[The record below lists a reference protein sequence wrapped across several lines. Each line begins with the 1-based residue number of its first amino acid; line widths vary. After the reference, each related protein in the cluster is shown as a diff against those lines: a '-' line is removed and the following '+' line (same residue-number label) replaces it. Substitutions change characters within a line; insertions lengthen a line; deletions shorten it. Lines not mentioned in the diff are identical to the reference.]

1 MIRPTRLSP
10 RILVAC
16 LPLVLSACAPRQ
28 SLQPSPS
35 PQTPFVLATPS
46 NPYAPQAADSILR
59 RAGVQIM
66 SANLVRTTDSPA
78 QVLLLLS
85 GWLPTQCHQLRVEV
99 LPPDRDYRLDVNV
112 YSVVRPNQRCEDV
125 LASFDVA
132 IALGEYSAGIYTVW
146 VNGGRVG
153 DFNSALP

>member
-1 MIRPTRLSP
+1 MINPTRL
-10 RILVAC
+10 
-16 LPLVLSACAPRQ
+16 PLGIFVVLLLLALSACAPRP
-28 SLQPSPS
+28 SWPPSPS
-35 PQTPFVLATPS
+35 PETPLVLATPS

-85 GWLPTQCHQLRVEV
+85 GWLPTQCHQLRVEI
-99 LPPDRDYRLDVNV
+99 PPPGRDYRLEVNV
-112 YSVVRPNQRCEDV
+112 YSVVRPNQTCEDV

-132 IALGEYSAGIYTVW
+132 VALGEYSAGMYTVW

-153 DFNSALP
+153 DFNAALP